1 LHALYLAAFVSRRS
15 VIQATRILCH
25 AAAADAALDERSP
38 RLAYPFAQVCAF
50 VLIARRIAVFRTGT
64 DNTGNIRYE

>member
-1 LHALYLAAFVSRRS
+1 MPCCRP
-15 VIQATRILCH
+15 
-25 AAAADAALDERSP
+25 DAALDERSP

-50 VLIARRIAVFRTGT
+50 VLIACRIAVFRTRT